1 MRQII
6 LILLCF
12 ILLCGCSQY
21 SLNTAKKNGDVVE
34 GPGGPLN
41 IDKLDTFKKDV
52 DSNNKSTLRIVSFT
66 DEGDPNIGSLEF
78 QGKRISYT
86 YSTHEVY
93 GSNKTKQSKTH
104 CDALEIVDGQEIDV
118 TVKARYILSGCDKV
132 IGLEGPKE
140 GEILI
145 YTTFK

>member
-1 MRQII
+1 M
-6 LILLCF
+6 LCL

-21 SLNTAKKNGDVVE
+21 SLDKAKKNGDVVE

-41 IDKLDTFKKDV
+41 IDKLDIFKKDI
-52 DSNNKSTLRIVSFT
+52 DTNIKSTLRIVSYS
-66 DEGDPNIGSLEF
+66 DEGDPNIANLEF

-93 GSNKTKQSKTH
+93 GSNKTKQSNTH
-104 CDALEIVDGQEIDV
+104 CDALEILDDQEVDVNIK
-118 TVKARYILSGCDKV
+118 TRYILSGCDKV

-145 YTTFK
+145 YTIFK